1 VLAKLKKEF
10 CLSVFSKI
18 AIAVAFTALASTNA
32 FATKVGYVQMKSIMQ
47 SQQSLDI
54 GKRLVAEFKPRTA
67 ELEKIRSQIIEKE
80 AALEKEAPKMS
91 QKDLVAKRQELD
103 RQKIDLDRKK
113 TKQHED
119 FEIRKR
125 EELNN
130 FQNNVNAAVTALG
143 QTEGFDLILYNTGG
157 YIGPRVD
164 ITDKVLKALK

>member
-1 VLAKLKKEF
+1 MLANLKKEF

-18 AIAVAFTALASTNA
+18 AIAAVFTALASSNA
-32 FATKVGYVQMKSIMQ
+32 LAAKVGYVQMKSIMQ
-47 SQQSLDI
+47 SQPSLDV
-54 GKRLVAEFKPRTA
+54 GKKLMAEFKPRTA
-67 ELEKIRSQIIEKE
+67 ELEKIRKQIIDKE
-80 AALEKEAPKMS
+80 AALDKDAATMA

-119 FEIRKR
+119 FEIRKQ

-130 FQNNVNAAVTALG
+130 FQNNVNSAVTSIG
-143 QTEGFDLILYNTGG
+143 QSEGYDLILYNTGG

>member
-1 VLAKLKKEF
+1 MLANLKKEF

-18 AIAVAFTALASTNA
+18 AIAVVFTALANTNA
-32 FATKVGYVQMKSIMQ
+32 FAAKVGYVQMKSIMQ
-47 SQQSLDI
+47 SQQSLDV
-54 GKRLVAEFKPRTA
+54 GKKLMAEFKPRTA
-67 ELEKIRSQIIEKE
+67 ELEKIRKQIIDKE
-80 AALEKEAPKMS
+80 AALDKDAATMA

-119 FEIRKR
+119 FEIRKQ

-130 FQNNVNAAVTALG
+130 FQNNVNAAVTSIG
-143 QTEGFDLILYNTGG
+143 QSEGYDLILYNTGG